1 MSRRSAMWGAAA
13 LSLVLMLLFSA
24 VLLQPTLG
32 SSGNAGSASGMTV
45 DASSAAP
52 GDDAVWEDDEDEGD
66 DDDEGR
72 YEEHEGGEDEDGYG
86 DRDRDDD

>member
-32 SSGNAGSASGMTV
+32 SSGNAAGSESGMTV
-45 DASSAAP
+45 DASSAVP
-52 GDDAVWEDDEDEGD
+52 GDDATWEEDEDEDDDED
-66 DDDEGR
+66 R
-72 YEEHEGGEDEDGYG
+72 YEEHEGGEDEDGGEG
-86 DRDRDDD
+86 DD